1 MNESSLNNPPRN
13 VYAEISEMLNQIML
27 EGAVDS
33 EKNAFDEILSDLKSG
48 KLKPEEALVKA
59 HSIHDKRQNY
69 H

>member
-48 KLKPEEALVKA
+48 KLKPEEALAKA